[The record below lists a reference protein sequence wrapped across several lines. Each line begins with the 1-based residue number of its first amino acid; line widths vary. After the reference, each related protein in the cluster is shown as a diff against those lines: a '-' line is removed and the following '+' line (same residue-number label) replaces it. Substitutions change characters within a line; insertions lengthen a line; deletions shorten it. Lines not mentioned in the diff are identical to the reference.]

1 MLSPDNGNILTLSY
15 QHRGIVRGTNGTG
28 RTEMISGRTLD
39 ICEPCFALWDS
50 FRTMV
55 GLRNIQVDT
64 CVGLCMEDLPAG

>member
-39 ICEPCFALWDS
+39 ICEPCFAL
-50 FRTMV
+50 
-55 GLRNIQVDT
+55 
-64 CVGLCMEDLPAG
+64 